1 MKKIHPEISP
11 AATNPPITKDAIAD
25 WLSAKI
31 GQQAGISPDE
41 IDIGRPFLDYGLHSP
56 AAMNLLEE
64 LGQWLGQPLCA
75 TLTYDY
81 PNIDALAR
89 YLAGTREETPA
100 AKIPISGSAIR
111 KPTNTDSI
119 AIIGLGCR
127 FPKAGNPQQFWRN
140 LKNGVDAIG
149 KVPKTRWTPTDADV
163 PRGGFI
169 DDVEQFDPAFFDISP
184 REART
189 MDPQQRLLL
198 EVGWEALENAGI
210 PVLSLA
216 GSQTGVFI
224 GIVSRDYYDY
234 LFPTASSVYF
244 DTGNHFSITA
254 NRLSYVWDLR
264 GPSKA
269 IDTACSASLA
279 ALHDACQSLR
289 LGECDL
295 ALAGGVNLMLSPKM
309 ARRLLASRLLS
320 PQGHCRTFDADA
332 NGYVRGEG
340 CGVIVLKRTT
350 DAIHD
355 SDPILAQIKGSAI
368 NQDGRTNG
376 ITAPNGLAQQAVVR
390 QALANAG
397 VNAQE
402 IGYIEA
408 HGTGTPLGDPI
419 EFNAIQEVLMSDRS
433 PGEDCYIG
441 SVKTNIG
448 HLEPA
453 AGIAGVIKTV
463 LALQHREIPPHLH
476 LEKPNPHLAI
486 TETSLSIPLEPTPW
500 PSEQPFAGI
509 SSFGFGGTNVHVILG
524 KAPAIDSVPV
534 KCGDPLSQP
543 RYSGSHSPAPD
554 PIDASIKTGQAER
567 PCHLLTLSAKSEAAL
582 RQLAESYATYLQSHP
597 DVSLADISF
606 TANTGRSHFDHR
618 LALVAE
624 SPEEAERQLRT
635 ASYVIGKTARER
647 SKLAFLFTGQDSQYQ
662 DMGRQLSETQPLFH
676 EILDQCDAILRPL
689 GVPLRHLPYPTDPIH
704 AQPALFALEYA
715 LAKLWQSWGVVPD
728 VIMGHDVG
736 EYVAA
741 CIAGIF
747 GLEDGLK
754 LITARSHLTQILETG
769 DMPTEFEKVAS
780 SITYARPQIPLC
792 SGVTG
797 EMATDEITTSDYWV
811 RHARQPVRFGAGIQ
825 TLFEQGFENFLEIG
839 PQPILLGIARRYLP
853 DGVEGTWLPS
863 LRQGQDDWGQ
873 LLRSLGEWYTRGGTV
888 DWAAFDRGYTRRKV
902 HLPTYPFQRQRCWFD
917 KAFTEDT
924 GTTPPFY
931 RLLQR
936 GNTRQLARQLERTE
950 QLSEE
955 ERRHLPRFL
964 EILAKQFKTPS
975 SS

>member
-1 MKKIHPEISP
+1 MKKIHPESGP
-11 AATNPPITKDAIAD
+11 AATNRPITKDAIAD
-25 WLSAKI
+25 WLIAKI

-41 IDIGRPFLDYGLHSP
+41 IDTGRPFLDYGLHSP

-64 LGQWLGQPLCA
+64 LGQWLGQPLRA

-89 YLAGTREETPA
+89 YLAGTREEIPA
-100 AKIPISGSAIR
+100 ARTLISGSAIR
-111 KPTNTDSI
+111 KPTNTDAI

-127 FPKAGNPQQFWRN
+127 FPKAGNPRQFWRN

-149 KVPKTRWTPTDADV
+149 KVPKTRWIPTDADV

-169 DDVEQFDPAFFDISP
+169 DDVEQFDPAFFDISL

-216 GSQTGVFI
+216 GSRTGVFI

-234 LFPTASSVYF
+234 LLPTSSSVYF

-269 IDTACSASLA
+269 IDTACSASLT

-295 ALAGGVNLMLSPKM
+295 ALVGGVNLMLSPKM

-320 PQGHCRTFDADA
+320 PRGHCRTFDADA

-355 SDPILAQIKGSAI
+355 SDPILAQVKGSAI

-397 VNAQE
+397 VSTRE

-463 LALQHREIPPHLH
+463 LAMQHREIPPHLH

-486 TETSLSIPLEPTPW
+486 TDTSLSIPLEPTPW
-500 PSEQPFAGI
+500 PSERPFAGV

-524 KAPAIDSVPV
+524 KAPVVEGWVEPANSNKEVSGDESVRIRAERSP
-534 KCGDPLSQP
+534 QP
-543 RYSGSHSPAPD
+543 TAP
-554 PIDASIKTGQAER
+554 TER
-567 PCHLLTLSAKSEAAL
+567 PCHLLTLSAKNEAAL

-597 DVSLADISF
+597 DIPFADISF

-618 LALVAE
+618 LALVAA

-635 ASYVIGKTARER
+635 ASHVIGKTARER
-647 SKLAFLFTGQDSQYQ
+647 PELAFLFTGQDSRYP
-662 DMGRQLSETQPLFH
+662 DMGRQLFETQPLFH
-676 EILDQCDAILRPL
+676 EVLDQCDAILRPL
-689 GVPLRHLPYPTDPIH
+689 GVPLRHLPYPEDPIH

-715 LAKLWQSWGVVPD
+715 LAKLWQSWGVIPD
-728 VIMGHDVG
+728 VVMGYDVG

-741 CIAGIF
+741 CIAGVF
-747 GLEDGLK
+747 SLEDGLK
-754 LITARSHLTQILETG
+754 LITARGHLMQTPETG
-769 DMPTEFEKVAS
+769 DMSAKFEKVAR
-780 SITYARPQIPLC
+780 SITYARPRIPLC
-792 SGVTG
+792 SDVTG

-811 RHARQPVRFGAGIQ
+811 RHARQPVRFAAGIQ

-839 PQPILLGIARRYLP
+839 PQPILPGIARRYPP

-863 LRQGQDDWGQ
+863 LRQGQDDWRQ

-888 DWAAFDRGYTRRKV
+888 DWAAFDKGYTRRKV

-917 KAFTEDT
+917 KAFTENT
-924 GTTPPFY
+924 ETTSSFH
-931 RLLQR
+931 RLLQQ